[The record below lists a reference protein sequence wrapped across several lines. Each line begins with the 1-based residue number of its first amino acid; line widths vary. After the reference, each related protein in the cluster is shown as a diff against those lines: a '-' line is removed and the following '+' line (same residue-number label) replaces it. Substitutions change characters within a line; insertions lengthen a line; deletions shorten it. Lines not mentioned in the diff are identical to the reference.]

1 MDTMK
6 KHAHEKTDFSYI
18 ETWES
23 HANIDK
29 QNDTVI
35 VTDNTISK
43 NTYSSTHLYELLT
56 EVYLYIV
63 NMLCKAIT
71 NKQKGESPWNL
82 MGKGLILN

>member
-1 MDTMK
+1 MK
-6 KHAHEKTDFSYI
+6 IFTYTES
-18 ETWES
+18 WES

-63 NMLCKAIT
+63 NMLCKSY
-71 NKQKGESPWNL
+71 NKKQKGESPWNL